1 MSEWS
6 PCPACGTE
14 NGASSSVCR
23 ICGYRLDAA
32 DGSDSHKCARCGA
45 GLGAGFEFCQTCGL
59 RVHSRRPRP
68 VTSSLKLVQRGPGG
82 EPQVGEIGDVGA
94 AMGVEASG
102 AQPVPSRTAEASH
115 EVPSRMPEAPSSQTA
130 ASPPTPRPQG
140 AASPPTPISQSA
152 ASPPTPQQA
161 ASFQSAPTP
170 GSQSAA
176 SPPTP
181 QQAASFQSA
190 PTPAQ
195 PAASVPMQ
203 PAGQIA
209 FTPEP
214 QARVAAAAQGQGQ
227 PPAPPDWTPPE
238 QTRPSPGQPSA
249 PMSNPRRAPGAN
261 ALRLVLVQRD
271 GSEGEVVPLGDAP
284 LTIGRTHADL
294 RFTGDEFLEATHAR
308 IEPIPPARGELGGVR
323 VIDLGTHNGVF
334 LRISR
339 PEAVYPGDLFLLG
352 HHLLRLENV
361 PPAGREQDAPHGV
374 KRFGTPLLPAWGRLV
389 LIGAGGAEAESHY
402 LRHLQVVFGR
412 ELGDIVFPADPF
424 VSWQH
429 AQLTAEVRADG
440 MGVTLTDL
448 RSANGTYLRTRGDV
462 ILQPGDMFR
471 VGDQIFRVR
480 MH

>member
-1 MSEWS
+1 MSDWS

-14 NGASSSVCR
+14 NGAESSVCR
-23 ICGYRLDAA
+23 ICGYRLDVA
-32 DGSDSHKCARCGA
+32 GGDSHKCARCGA

-68 VTSSLKLVQRGPGG
+68 VTSSLKLVQRGRDA
-82 EPQVGEIGDVGA
+82 EPVVGDIGDIGA
-94 AMGVEASG
+94 AAGLPA
-102 AQPVPSRTAEASH
+102 ADAPPAPIPA
-115 EVPSRMPEAPSSQTA
+115 RMPEPL
-130 ASPPTPRPQG
+130 
-140 AASPPTPISQSA
+140 
-152 ASPPTPQQA
+152 
-161 ASFQSAPTP
+161 
-170 GSQSAA
+170 
-176 SPPTP
+176 
-181 QQAASFQSA
+181 
-190 PTPAQ
+190 
-195 PAASVPMQ
+195 PAAVAAAPAPVAAPLQ

-209 FTPEP
+209 FSPEP
-214 QARVAAAAQGQGQ
+214 EPAVWSPPQAPSQAPGPVVASG
-227 PPAPPDWTPPE
+227 PAP
-238 QTRPSPGQPSA
+238 A
-249 PMSNPRRAPGAN
+249 PRRSAGQN
-261 ALRLVLVQRD
+261 HLRLVLVQRD

-284 LTIGRTHADL
+284 LTIGRLQADL
-294 RFTGDEFLEATHAR
+294 RFPGDEFLESTHAR
-308 IEPIPPARGELGGVR
+308 IDPVAGGVR
-323 VIDLGTHNGVF
+323 VVDLGTHNGVY

-339 PEAVYPGDLFLLG
+339 PESVFPGDLFLLG

-361 PPAGREQDAPHGV
+361 PEAGREQEPTLHGV

-402 LRHLQVVFGR
+402 LRHPQVVFGR

-429 AQLTAEVRADG
+429 AQLAAEVRADG